1 MLLTFFSFIQ
11 VKGVLDPCDDNNA
24 KRGWDEMK
32 VDSDFD
38 IDGDFSDTQV
48 NIKQSIPISYSA
60 IALICNLMCYY
71 HKYQYLNLYNMVFF
85 LSEMF

>member
-1 MLLTFFSFIQ
+1 MLLTFLFYFIQ

-24 KRGWDEMK
+24 KSRWDEMR

-60 IALICNLMCYY
+60 IALFAI
-71 HKYQYLNLYNMVFF
+71 
-85 LSEMF
+85 